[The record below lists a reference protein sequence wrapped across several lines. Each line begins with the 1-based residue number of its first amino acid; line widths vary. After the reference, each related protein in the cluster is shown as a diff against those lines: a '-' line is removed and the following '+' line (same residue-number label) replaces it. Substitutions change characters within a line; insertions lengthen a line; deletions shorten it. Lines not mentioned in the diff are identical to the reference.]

1 MAEKHRSAG
10 RNGSRNNQIT
20 MGNANKDKLDDIL
33 SSKDKQTPKKSAE
46 PLKSVEKILEDADD
60 TNEESNKK

>member
-1 MAEKHRSAG
+1 
-10 RNGSRNNQIT
+10 